1 VDGELGTVLAR
12 IEVKLDAVIALGSDH
27 ETRLRKLEQRI
38 WYATGAAAAAGAG
51 LAQFLSK

>member
-1 VDGELGTVLAR
+1 MESELGTVLAR